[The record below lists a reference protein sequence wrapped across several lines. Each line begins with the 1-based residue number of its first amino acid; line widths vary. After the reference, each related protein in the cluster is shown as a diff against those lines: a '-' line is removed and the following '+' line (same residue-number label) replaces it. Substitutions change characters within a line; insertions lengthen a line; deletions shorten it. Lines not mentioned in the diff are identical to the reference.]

1 MPASLVE
8 GVPAKAQAGPGRHIA
23 IRSENLH
30 IGGLAEEHPLRIAGT
45 LVESTYR
52 GTVLDYVVELADGQ
66 RLVATTTRHVAV
78 SPGSP
83 VTVGFAPEAVI
94 PLED

>member
-1 MPASLVE
+1 MRWPPLQPERGDSQTLEIDVPRSAEAASAHDSCDVV
-8 GVPAKAQAGPGRHIA
+8 GADPG
-23 IRSENLH
+23 
-30 IGGLAEEHPLRIAGT
+30 
-45 LVESTYR
+45 
-52 GTVLDYVVELADGQ
+52 VVELPDGQ